1 MTDRETIIELVSK
14 LPENM
19 PFEEIA
25 REISFLAGIKK
36 AREQAGRGEGMPAE
50 DARKLVDSWV
60 SR

>member
-1 MTDRETIIELVSK
+1 MTDRETIIELVSM